1 MLFADKLAI
10 AHGTHSLYSLQ
21 LKSSDLNVGEA
32 AAHAVLCTPDQT
44 FGIRQKNS
52 SNTAYI
58 LQSKDG
64 DASPDGAIAVPEL
77 VGISKLESTLETL
90 PAPSTK
96 ASTYIGQLLP
106 IQSIVA
112 PVAGRTQAMT
122 KDELFSN
129 IPLSD
134 AECEIAFREASV
146 FADHI
151 TKHCWLPSAAVKINT
166 WHSILENARAN
177 AVDLTTE
184 LDKDTLLSLKD
195 GLEDL
200 RPGLFEAIINSIAT
214 PTNSHT
220 LIDPIRLVRWVGLN
234 RLGTDAPV
242 KVISTAEF
250 KASWKDELPESLR
263 DKVDLAVITDRA
275 EVRGGK
281 WVRYRSD
288 SFELVAGLKG
298 ANASDAAG
306 TKRKWHE
313 KFKPAKKAT

>member
-1 MLFADKLAI
+1 
-10 AHGTHSLYSLQ
+10 
-21 LKSSDLNVGEA
+21 
-32 AAHAVLCTPDQT
+32 VLCTPDKT

-52 SNTAYI
+52 SNTVYM
-58 LQSKDG
+58 LQSSESNM
-64 DASPDGAIAVPEL
+64 SPDGAIPAPEL

-96 ASTYIGQLLP
+96 ASTYIRQLLP
-106 IQSIVA
+106 ILSTGA
-112 PVAGRTQAMT
+112 PMTGRTQPMT
-122 KDELFSN
+122 KGQLFSN

-134 AECEIAFREASV
+134 AECELVFREQSA

-151 TKHCWLPSAAVKINT
+151 TKHCWIPSAALKINT

-177 AVDLTTE
+177 AVDLTAE
-184 LDKDTLLSLKD
+184 LNEDTLPSLKD

-200 RPGLFEAIINSIAT
+200 APGFFEAIIYSIAT
-214 PTNSHT
+214 TANDRTS
-220 LIDPIRLVRWVGLN
+220 IDADRLVRWVGLN
-234 RLGTDAPV
+234 KLGADAPAN
-242 KVISTAEF
+242 VIGISEF

-263 DKVDLAVITDRA
+263 DKVDLAMISDRT
-275 EVRGGK
+275 EIRGGK
-281 WVRYRSD
+281 WVRFKDD
-288 SFELVAGLKG
+288 SFELVAGAKS